1 MSILITGV
9 SGHIGKVILKKIYK
23 SKKNFLLIYNKNKI
37 EIKKKNIVCIKK
49 NIFDKKKF
57 NNKKV
62 NSNKTLLHLAWEGLN
77 LRDYNSVIHIKQVN
91 SHLNFIEDLLKSGTK
106 NIVIVGT
113 CFEYGDY
120 HGELLEN
127 LETKPITKYGKAKD
141 ILRKK
146 IEKLKLKYEFNFT
159 WLRLFYFYGGPNY
172 KNDLW
177 GTFNLALRNKEK
189 FFEINNGNILR
200 DYMHINDVAK
210 IIWYITML
218 NKDFGIVNICSN
230 KATSVKSLVKGWVK
244 DSKSKIKI
252 KFKEANV
259 AQHEKKNYWGSNKKL
274 KLIYK

>member
-9 SGHIGKVILKKIYK
+9 SGHIGKVILNKIYK
-23 SKKNFLLIYNKNKI
+23 SKKNFSLIYNKNKI

-77 LRDYNSVIHIKQVN
+77 LRDYNSAIHLKQVN

-120 HGELLEN
+120 EGELVEN

-172 KNDLW
+172 KKDLW

-218 NKDFGIVNICSN
+218 NKDLGIVNICSN
-230 KATSVKSLVKGWVK
+230 KVTSVKSLVKGWVK
-244 DSKSKIKI
+244 QSKFKIKI
-252 KFKEANV
+252 KFREENV

>member
-9 SGHIGKVILKKIYK
+9 SGHIGKVILNKIYK
-23 SKKNFLLIYNKNKI
+23 SKKNFSLIYNKNKI
-37 EIKKKNIVCIKK
+37 EIKKKNIVYIKK
-49 NIFDKKKF
+49 NIFDKKKN

-62 NSNKTLLHLAWEGLN
+62 NKNKTLLHLAWEGLN
-77 LRDYNSVIHIKQVN
+77 LRDYNSAIHLKQVN

-120 HGELLEN
+120 EGELVEN

-172 KNDLW
+172 KKDLW

-218 NKDFGIVNICSN
+218 NKDLGIVNICSN
-230 KATSVKSLVKGWVK
+230 KVTSVKNLVKGWVK
-244 DSKSKIKI
+244 ESKFKIKI
-252 KFKEANV
+252 KFREANV

>member
-9 SGHIGKVILKKIYK
+9 SGHIGKVILNKIYK
-23 SKKNFLLIYNKNKI
+23 SKKNFSLIYNKNKI

-77 LRDYNSVIHIKQVN
+77 LRDYNSAIHLKQVN

-120 HGELLEN
+120 EGELVEN

-172 KNDLW
+172 KKDLW

-218 NKDFGIVNICSN
+218 NKDLGIVNICSN
-230 KATSVKSLVKGWVK
+230 KVTSVKNLVKGWVK
-244 DSKSKIKI
+244 ESKFKIKI
-252 KFKEANV
+252 KFREANV